1 MGLAHV
7 ANGGSTRKWG
17 LEVLCIN
24 GSGNYGIRNNIK
36 NTTKAN
42 AVKRFEVLKAE
53 RRIKNVE

>member
-17 LEVLCIN
+17 FEVLCIN
-24 GSGNYGIRNNIK
+24 GSGNYGVTSNIK
-36 NTTKAN
+36 MKAI
-42 AVKRFEVLKAE
+42 AVKRFEMLRAK